1 MGICNN
7 IVLHIYMKLKKNKI
21 SKKLK
26 QYNTLSGLNS
36 KTSGVYIIAISVILG
51 VLIFAMIPYV
61 SNRLNRPI
69 TSSILNVV
77 PNGMILGFFIVEKNF
92 DIYFKSLIF
101 APLLNTI
108 LDIIVFTMYKYFNI
122 SAIISITTGI
132 VVWLILLI
140 LSYIFT

>member
-1 MGICNN
+1 
-7 IVLHIYMKLKKNKI
+7 MKLKKSKNF
-21 SKKLK
+21 KKLK
-26 QYNTLSGLNS
+26 DYNTLSGLNS
-36 KTSGVYIIAISVILG
+36 KTSGSYIIAISVILG
-51 VLIFAMIPYV
+51 VIIFAMIPYV

-132 VVWLILLI
+132 LIWLILLI
-140 LSYIFT
+140 LSYIYT

>member
-1 MGICNN
+1 
-7 IVLHIYMKLKKNKI
+7 MKLKKGK
-21 SKKLK
+21 SKNVKNLK

-36 KTSGVYIIAISVILG
+36 KTSGSYIIVISVILG
-51 VLIFAMIPYV
+51 IVIFAMIPYI

-101 APLLNTI
+101 APLLNTV
-108 LDIIVFTMYKYFNI
+108 LDIIVFTMYRYFNI

-132 VVWLILLI
+132 VIWLILLI
-140 LSYIFT
+140 LSYIYT

>member
-1 MGICNN
+1 
-7 IVLHIYMKLKKNKI
+7 MKLKK
-21 SKKLK
+21 SKSKNIKNLK

-36 KTSGVYIIAISVILG
+36 KTSGSYIIAISVILG
-51 VLIFAMIPYV
+51 IVIFAMIPYV

-101 APLLNTI
+101 APLLNTV

-132 VVWLILLI
+132 VIWLILLI
-140 LSYIFT
+140 LAYIYT

>member
-1 MGICNN
+1 
-7 IVLHIYMKLKKNKI
+7 
-21 SKKLK
+21 
-26 QYNTLSGLNS
+26 
-36 KTSGVYIIAISVILG
+36 
-51 VLIFAMIPYV
+51 MIPYV

-101 APLLNTI
+101 APLLNTV

-132 VVWLILLI
+132 VIWVILLI
-140 LSYIFT
+140 LAYIYT

>member
-1 MGICNN
+1 
-7 IVLHIYMKLKKNKI
+7 MKLKKN

-36 KTSGVYIIAISVILG
+36 KTSGVYIIAISIILG
-51 VLIFAMIPYV
+51 ISIFAMIPYV

-92 DIYFKSLIF
+92 EIYFKGLIL
-101 APLLNTI
+101 APLLYTAF
-108 LDIIVFTMYKYFNI
+108 DIIFF
-122 SAIISITTGI
+122 
-132 VVWLILLI
+132 
-140 LSYIFT
+140 

>member
-1 MGICNN
+1 
-7 IVLHIYMKLKKNKI
+7 MKLKKSKN

-26 QYNTLSGLNS
+26 EYDTLSGLNS
-36 KTSGVYIIAISVILG
+36 KTSGSYIIAISVILG
-51 VLIFAMIPYV
+51 VIIFAMIPYV
-61 SNRLNRPI
+61 SNKLNRPI

-132 VVWLILLI
+132 IIWLILLI
-140 LSYIFT
+140 LAYIYT

>member
-1 MGICNN
+1 
-7 IVLHIYMKLKKNKI
+7 MKLKK
-21 SKKLK
+21 SKSKNVKNLK

-36 KTSGVYIIAISVILG
+36 KTSGSYIIAISVILG
-51 VLIFAMIPYV
+51 IVIFAMIPYV

-101 APLLNTI
+101 APLLNTV

-132 VVWLILLI
+132 VSWLILLI
-140 LSYIFT
+140 LAYIYT

>member
-1 MGICNN
+1 
-7 IVLHIYMKLKKNKI
+7 MKLKKN

-132 VVWLILLI
+132 IIWLILLI
-140 LSYIFT
+140 LSYIYT

>member
-1 MGICNN
+1 
-7 IVLHIYMKLKKNKI
+7 MKLKK
-21 SKKLK
+21 SKSKDVKNLK

-36 KTSGVYIIAISVILG
+36 KTSGSYIIGISVVLG
-51 VLIFAMIPYV
+51 IVIFAMIPYV

-101 APLLNTI
+101 APLLNTV

-132 VVWLILLI
+132 VIWLILLI
-140 LSYIFT
+140 LSYIYT

>member
-1 MGICNN
+1 
-7 IVLHIYMKLKKNKI
+7 MKLKK
-21 SKKLK
+21 SKSKDVKNLK

-36 KTSGVYIIAISVILG
+36 KTSGSYIIGISVVLG
-51 VLIFAMIPYV
+51 IVIFAMIPYV

-101 APLLNTI
+101 APLLNTL

-132 VVWLILLI
+132 VIWLIILI
-140 LSYIFT
+140 LSYIYT

>member
-1 MGICNN
+1 
-7 IVLHIYMKLKKNKI
+7 MKLKKNKI
-21 SKKLK
+21 KNLK
-26 QYNTLSGLNS
+26 QFNTLSGLNS
-36 KTSGVYIIAISVILG
+36 KTAGTYIIVIS
-51 VLIFAMIPYV
+51 LIMGISLFAMIPYV

-101 APLLNTI
+101 APLLNVI
-108 LDIIVFTMYKYFNI
+108 LDIIVFVMYKYLNI

-132 VVWLILLI
+132 VIWLILLI

>member
-1 MGICNN
+1 
-7 IVLHIYMKLKKNKI
+7 MKLKKNKI

-132 VVWLILLI
+132 IIWLILLI
-140 LSYIFT
+140 LSYIYT

>member
-1 MGICNN
+1 
-7 IVLHIYMKLKKNKI
+7 MKLKK
-21 SKKLK
+21 SKSKNVKNLK

-36 KTSGVYIIAISVILG
+36 KTSGSYIIAISVILG
-51 VLIFAMIPYV
+51 IVIFAMIPYV

-101 APLLNTI
+101 APLLNTA
-108 LDIIVFTMYKYFNI
+108 LDIIVFTMYKYLNI

-132 VVWLILLI
+132 VIWLIILI
-140 LSYIFT
+140 IAYIFT